1 MARLAE
7 LQLHEAV
14 GELAFMD
21 GEYTEMPKRS
31 HRALAIFAVSQMA
44 DANGRHGEEI
54 SGALLP
60 SPQRSRDGGGS
71 RSRGIEFDHSRNQSP
86 PVHAGGFFLLDWSTR
101 NSAVT

>member
-71 RSRGIEFDHSRNQSP
+71 RSRGTAKTLGLTVP
-86 PVHAGGFFLLDWSTR
+86 PMLLAQADE
-101 NSAVT
+101 VVE